1 MSDDPIDISDAPAP
15 PPEVEQAVLMGH
27 IPEAISAYITH
38 TGADRET
45 AKAVI
50 GRLVEENA

>member
-1 MSDDPIDISDAPAP
+1 MNDEPLDLSNAPPP

-38 TGADRET
+38 TGVDRET
-45 AKAVI
+45 AKAVVDAI
-50 GRLVEENA
+50 AAEHS

>member
-1 MSDDPIDISDAPAP
+1 MSDEVDISNAPPP

-38 TGADRET
+38 TGADRDT
-45 AKAVI
+45 AKAVVDH
-50 GRLVEENA
+50 LADEHS

>member
-1 MSDDPIDISDAPAP
+1 MSDDVDISNAPPP

-27 IPEAISAYITH
+27 IPEAISAYVTH

-45 AKAVI
+45 AKAVVE
-50 GRLVEENA
+50 RLVEEQG